1 MFTKR
6 KKFLVVIGILGKGVT
21 SKNIFIVS
29 LLFSKYVLKFVPL
42 GGHLGFK
49 YLSSPLVFGSLGFK
63 WDSLLE
69 FFYPGGSC
77 CWAWGRSNAY
87 SISVTFRWWFQ

>member
-29 LLFSKYVLKFVPL
+29 LLFSKYVLKFVSL

-49 YLSSPLVFGSLGFK
+49 YLLSFGVWK
-63 WDSLLE
+63 
-69 FFYPGGSC
+69 PG
-77 CWAWGRSNAY
+77 
-87 SISVTFRWWFQ
+87 I